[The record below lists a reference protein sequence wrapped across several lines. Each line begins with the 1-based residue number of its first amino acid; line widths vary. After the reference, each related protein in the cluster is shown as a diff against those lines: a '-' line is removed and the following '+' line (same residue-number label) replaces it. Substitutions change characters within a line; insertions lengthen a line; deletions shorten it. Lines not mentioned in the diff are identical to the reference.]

1 MVSPKLLSLP
11 DKYINDAKKL
21 IELLDIEDFG
31 VLASFW
37 YIRTGED
44 DEWTNGD
51 WRLVITS
58 DYAEKCGTFDGY
70 NFIRLQLQKI
80 EDTKL
85 RLDDIELISVHQLES
100 TMRYWDEI
108 LIK

>member
-21 IELLDIEDFG
+21 VELLDTDDFG
-31 VLASFW
+31 VLTAFW

-58 DYAEKCGTFDGY
+58 DYTEKYGSLDGY
-70 NFIRLQLQKI
+70 NFIRLALQKI
-80 EDTKL
+80 EDAKL
-85 RLDDIELISVHQLES
+85 RLDDIELISVHQLKS
-100 TMRYWDEI
+100 SIRYWDEI